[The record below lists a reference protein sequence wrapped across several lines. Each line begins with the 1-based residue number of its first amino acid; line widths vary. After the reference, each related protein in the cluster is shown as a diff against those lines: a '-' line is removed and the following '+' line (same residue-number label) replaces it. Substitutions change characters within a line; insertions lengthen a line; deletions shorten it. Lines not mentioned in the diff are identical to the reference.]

1 MKKWIIN
8 KPDKAISAK
17 LAAECGVNTL
27 CADVL
32 SARNI
37 KTATEAAEKF
47 NISELSDPFLM
58 KDMQE
63 ASDIIMEAIEEFT
76 PICIFGDYDCDGIT
90 ATVMLFSYLECMGA
104 NVTYLIP
111 ERDDGYGL
119 SEANIRKMHEQGAEL
134 IITVDNGISCHKEAE
149 LIYSLGMKLII
160 TDHHQPGETLPH
172 AEAIVNPHRKDDF
185 SPFKPLCG
193 AGVVLK
199 LIAAAEGGSYDT
211 AVNEYGELA
220 ALATIGD
227 IVSLTGENR
236 YIASYGL
243 KLLEN
248 SERAGI
254 NALIAKSGIR
264 FPVSATSAAF
274 GIVPR
279 INASGRFGSPS
290 LAARLLL
297 TDDPDEAEMLANELE
312 RLNTLRKEE
321 EGRIIDDIE
330 NNIMHNPQTTLE
342 RVLVLSGENWHH
354 GIIGIIAARM
364 VDRFDKPA
372 FIITIEGETARG
384 SARAFGKFSVFKALE
399 YCSDLLLKHGGHSG
413 AGGFTL
419 ETAKIGEFTNRL
431 QQFARETFEY
441 MPTPDITADKLLSPA
456 EITLDNVKGLKIL
469 EPFGEGCSQPVFA
482 LGNAVV
488 TEIVPLS
495 KGLHTKL
502 RLNCSGRNLEA
513 LLFRRSPDD
522 LFIMPQDRIDIL
534 FTMEAQV
541 FAGRETISIIVKD
554 FRKCGLRQQQYFAAK
569 DAYEKY
575 RRSEVLPDAYY
586 QKICPE
592 RQELVSVYQKI
603 ASGNFNTDT
612 LYMAFMPDIN
622 YCKLKLCTDIFSEL
636 GLIKYNPF
644 TEETAVIKNAPKA
657 NLETSEILRDL
668 KNKCNKE
675 VTV

>member
-1 MKKWIIN
+1 MKKWIVN
-8 KPDKAISAK
+8 KPDKTISAK
-17 LAAECGVNTL
+17 LAADCGVNSL

-32 SARNI
+32 SARGI
-37 KTATEAAEKF
+37 TTAAEAAEKF

-58 KDMQE
+58 KDMRE
-63 ASDIIMEAIEEFT
+63 ATDIIMEAIEEFT

-104 NVTYLIP
+104 NVMYLLP

-119 SEANIRKMHEQGAEL
+119 SEENIRKMHEQGTEL
-134 IITVDNGISCHKEAE
+134 IITVDNGISCHSEAE
-149 LIYSLGMKLII
+149 LVYELGMRLVI
-160 TDHHQPGETLPH
+160 TDHHQPGETLPR

-199 LIAAAEGGSYDT
+199 LIAAAEGGSYDI

-220 ALATIGD
+220 ALATVAD

-248 SERAGI
+248 SERAGV

-264 FPVSATSAAF
+264 FPVTATSAAF

-297 TDDPDEAEMLANELE
+297 TDDQDEAEMLVDELE

-321 EGRIIDDIE
+321 ENKIIEEIE
-330 NNIMHNPQTTLE
+330 QSITQNPETTLR
-342 RVLVLSGENWHH
+342 RVLILSGENWHH

-364 VDRFDKPA
+364 VDRFDKPT

-384 SARAFGKFSVFKALE
+384 SARAFGDFSVFKALE
-399 YCSDLLLKHGGHSG
+399 YCSDILLKHGGHSG

-419 ETAKIGEFTNRL
+419 ETAKLGEFAERL
-431 QQFARETFEY
+431 QKYAKETFEY
-441 MPTPDITADKLLSPA
+441 MPMPDITADKLLSPA
-456 EITLDNVKGLKIL
+456 EITLDNVRGLKVL
-469 EPFGEGCSQPVFA
+469 EPFGEDCNQPVFA
-482 LGNAVV
+482 LGGATV
-488 TEIVPLS
+488 TEIIPLS

-502 RLNCSGRNLEA
+502 RLNCKGRNLEA
-513 LLFRRSPDD
+513 LLFRHSPDE
-522 LFIMPQDRIDIL
+522 LFIKPQDKIDIM
-534 FTMEAQV
+534 FTMDAQF
-541 FAGRETISIIVKD
+541 FAGRETISIIIKD
-554 FRKCGLRQQQYFAAK
+554 FRKSGLRQQQYFAAK

-575 RRSEVLPDAYY
+575 RRNEVLPTAYY
-586 QKICPE
+586 EKICPE

-603 ASGNFNTDT
+603 ASGNYDADT
-612 LYMAFMPDIN
+612 LYMTFMSDIN
-622 YCKLKLCTDIFSEL
+622 YCKMMLCVDIFSEL
-636 GLIKYNPF
+636 GLVNHNPY
-644 TEETAVIKNAPKA
+644 TEEISVIKNAPKA
-657 NLETSEILRDL
+657 DLETSAILRDL
-668 KNKCNKE
+668 RNKSNKE
-675 VTV
+675 VAV